1 MSSYR
6 FIRPCEAR
14 TRFSKL
20 AIFCEVNFPKL
31 NHSRVAQGGVGSAD
45 RRPCSEQSRGL
56 GERDVAAR
64 GSHRS
69 ALRRGFFAHAG
80 SNGVPLGRN
89 RVESV
94 GLRRVRGP
102 LKSALRTRP
111 ASSYAVH
118 DGQKSTLFAD
128 SINSCARY
136 LTRASPNY
144 RLLRLRAIPTALRPS
159 RRAYTRETTTKCSA
173 QKITS
178 HTRNDN
184 SAQRKKHCAP

>member
-80 SNGVPLGRN
+80 SNGVPLGRD
-89 RVESV
+89 RVESG
-94 GLRRVRGP
+94 GLGRVRQP
-102 LKSALRTRP
+102 TR
-111 ASSYAVH
+111 
-118 DGQKSTLFAD
+118 ST
-128 SINSCARY
+128 
-136 LTRASPNY
+136 P
-144 RLLRLRAIPTALRPS
+144 P
-159 RRAYTRETTTKCSA
+159 
-173 QKITS
+173 
-178 HTRNDN
+178 
-184 SAQRKKHCAP
+184 

>member
-80 SNGVPLGRN
+80 SNGVPLGRD
-89 RVESV
+89 RVESG
-94 GLRRVRGP
+94 GLGRVRQPTRSTPPENKQGRVCRAVHRQSVCFTDTTFQRRQR
-102 LKSALRTRP
+102 LAKYRTRAGTSFRSETITFATSKALRK
-111 ASSYAVH
+111 
-118 DGQKSTLFAD
+118 QIST
-128 SINSCARY
+128 
-136 LTRASPNY
+136 
-144 RLLRLRAIPTALRPS
+144 
-159 RRAYTRETTTKCSA
+159 
-173 QKITS
+173 
-178 HTRNDN
+178 
-184 SAQRKKHCAP
+184 